1 MLRIFSRMDLASVFV
16 CVVGS
21 AFFLQNAHAIT
32 TLKKIQVV
40 DSNQIELLFDSKIQ
54 NSQIQIEYSNDIIQI
69 SLNDVSVYPAKMN
82 TLSGPDFLKVFAYQ
96 YSPRQVR
103 CRFTIKG
110 KAENYRGKVEI
121 KANGKQISVRSNRAE
136 ASIPAVSN
144 EERSLL
150 DRVMKAG
157 SAETPARVVAA
168 PQKVPAENSLSKKET
183 AKEGAAKEHVVNDA
197 LTTGVAQKSARSLSE
212 TKLTNGKPL
221 PGVGRSLGVLIVI
234 CLMFAG
240 AAYAL
245 KRGLRGPRLEKNRK
259 LHKFLNTMGKSLGI
273 GMLGKKGKVVEVIAN
288 HYLGPKKSISVVKIA
303 GKTLVLGVTS
313 ENINLIAQLD
323 RDLEDE
329 EVDEVLLDS
338 LGAVPNARLERQASV
353 SNQLIKQRTAS
364 SVYNQSISTSQIGN
378 TVESNSGPQ
387 FSDLF
392 QAESTRPQLKAPVQ
406 NSGVRDR
413 IRSRIEGMKSL

>member
-1 MLRIFSRMDLASVFV
+1 MLRIFSQKKSKMDS
-16 CVVGS
+16 
-21 AFFLQNAHAIT
+21 FFLFLVIGSSFFISSAHAIT
-32 TLKKIQVV
+32 TLKKVNVV
-40 DSNQIELLFDSKIQ
+40 DANQIDLIFDSKIQ
-54 NSQIQIEYSNDIIQI
+54 NSQIQTEYLNDIIQI

-82 TLSGPDFLKVFAYQ
+82 ALSGPDFVKVFAYQ

-103 CRFTIKG
+103 CRFTVKG
-110 KAENYRGKVEI
+110 KAENYQGKIEI
-121 KANGKQISVRSNRAE
+121 KANGKQISVRSLHGGVT
-136 ASIPAVSN
+136 IPMVSPKISN
-144 EERSLL
+144 EEKSLL
-150 DRVMKAG
+150 ERVLKSE
-157 SAETPARVVAA
+157 SAETAVAA
-168 PQKVPAENSLSKKET
+168 ATVEKKPNAVAPIQTASVNLAPKKE
-183 AKEGAAKEHVVNDA
+183 A
-197 LTTGVAQKSARSLSE
+197 SSS
-212 TKLTNGKPL
+212 KLTNGKPL
-221 PGVGRSLGVLIVI
+221 PGIGRSLGVLIVI
-234 CLMFAG
+234 CLMFASV
-240 AAYAL
+240 AYAL

-273 GMLGKKGKVVEVIAN
+273 GLLGKKGKVVEVIAN

-338 LGAVPNARLERQASV
+338 LGASSNA
-353 SNQLIKQRTAS
+353 
-364 SVYNQSISTSQIGN
+364 GN
-378 TVESNSGPQ
+378 LGNSGNSGKNTNTAYNSSMASMKIEKSASQTAEPQ

-392 QAESTRPQLKAPVQ
+392 QDETSRPQVKAPIQ